1 MLIEYTEGSSFIHRL
16 DVRTKSL
23 AFLVIVVAA
32 FVFSNPVYNLLVLLI
47 CVYPGLMIRLP
58 FGHVNRLLRP
68 LIPVFILIIL
78 FASFSYQP
86 ESFSRPYARKILF
99 SVTSGGYMTCTVGGI
114 LFGLSLSLRIIT
126 MVIASTIFTMTTPI
140 DDLLYLLRKLRV
152 SYKFGFV
159 LSTGLRFIPTMEK
172 KANQIIEAQR
182 SRGARFRQGNMIRRI
197 MAYIPVMVPM
207 IVESLRMSE
216 NLAMA
221 MVNRGFGATKNW
233 SVVDELQ
240 PRPADYWLS
249 VLLSLVMAG
258 VIYLRLL
265 GFGKL

>member
-1 MLIEYTEGSSFIHRL
+1 
-16 DVRTKSL
+16 
-23 AFLVIVVAA
+23 
-32 FVFSNPVYNLLVLLI
+32 
-47 CVYPGLMIRLP
+47 
-58 FGHVNRLLRP
+58 
-68 LIPVFILIIL
+68 
-78 FASFSYQP
+78 
-86 ESFSRPYARKILF
+86 
-99 SVTSGGYMTCTVGGI
+99 

-152 SYKFGFV
+152 SYKIGFV

-182 SRGARFRQGNMIRRI
+182 SRGARFKQGNMIRRI
-197 MAYIPVMVPM
+197 MAYVPVMVPM

-240 PRPADYWLS
+240 PRAVDYWLS
-249 VLLSLVMAG
+249 VLLSVVLAA
-258 VIYLRLL
+258 VIYLRML